1 MFSPKTLRT
10 KEDIVYNYGWDR
22 RNQEARAA
30 ISVSRKSKL
39 ISDCPKEDEMYDIDA
54 IVCGECGG
62 EVEEFM
68 FEAYEMSIAQENELD
83 DYLCNSC
90 FNNE

>member
-1 MFSPKTLRT
+1 MIVN
-10 KEDIVYNYGWDR
+10 KEVDDIVYNYGWDR

-39 ISDCPKEDEMYDIDA
+39 ISDPTKEEEMYDTNA

-68 FEAYEMSIAQENELD
+68 FEAYEMSVGQEDELD

-90 FNNE
+90 FQDG